1 MYICYLDESGVQE
14 NTGTPYFV
22 LSGLAIPAEQWK
34 DMERQITAC
43 KRNRGLEDDEIHAAW
58 VARRYVEQEQIA
70 DFNTLSWLDRRAAAE
85 KKRDQALIKL
95 AARKTA
101 SHLKE
106 AKKNYRKTHGYLHP
120 NLAERTQL
128 LKDLADIIS
137 GWRDA
142 RLFAEV
148 IDKKFV
154 YSAVHPYTPY
164 EFAFKELVQRY
175 EYFLRHRGTAIG
187 QSLDGLL
194 VQDNNETMAKRLTA
208 TMRQFHSHGTRW
220 VAIDHIIET
229 PLFVDS
235 HLTSMVQMSDL
246 CGYAIRRFFENNE
259 TDLFNRIYPRFDRAA
274 NGIVGIRHY
283 TAAGCTCRV
292 CKDHAAR

>member
-34 DMERQITAC
+34 DLERQITAC
-43 KRNRGLEDDEIHAAW
+43 KRNRGLEDAEIHAAW

-70 DFNTLSWLDRRAAAE
+70 DFDTLGWPARRVAAE
-85 KKRDQALIKL
+85 KKRDEALIKL
-95 AARKTA
+95 AARKSA

-106 AKKNYRKTHGYLHP
+106 AKKNYRKTHAYIHL
-120 NLAERTQL
+120 NLLERTQL
-128 LKDLADIIS
+128 LKDLADIIG
-137 GWRDA
+137 GWREA

-187 QSLDGLL
+187 QALVGLL

-208 TMRQFHSHGTRW
+208 MMPFHAHGTRW

-283 TAAGCTCRV
+283 TAAGCACRV